1 MCEYAA
7 EEELK
12 LKEKADY
19 QRSYSKKAVNRFLDE
34 VFEIAFGCSAIDKGY
49 SMKEVVEKLR
59 EFSDQ
64 ALQYDELFDITFRQ
78 YSSIDDFE
86 KAKKDFIEENY
97 YEKYL

>member
-1 MCEYAA
+1 MCEFAA

-49 SMKEVVEKLR
+49 SMEEVVEKLR
-59 EFSDQ
+59 EHSDN
-64 ALQYDELFDITFRQ
+64 AL
-78 YSSIDDFE
+78 
-86 KAKKDFIEENY
+86 KWEEWRN
-97 YEKYL
+97 L